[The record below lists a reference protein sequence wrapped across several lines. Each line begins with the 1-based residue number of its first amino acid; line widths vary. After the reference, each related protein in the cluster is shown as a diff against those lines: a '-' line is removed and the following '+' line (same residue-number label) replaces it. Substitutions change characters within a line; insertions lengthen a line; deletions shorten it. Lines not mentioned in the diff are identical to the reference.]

1 MTNQETTS
9 GMFYVDN
16 GFRLCIAKSGY
27 KWAYL
32 VYINANKL
40 KCKKLR
46 NQKTGKPR
54 PIPGHTRYNTA
65 DVARSF
71 LNGRSLNGTTRIMS
85 KRAKSILQDIV
96 RVQ

>member
-32 VYINANKL
+32 VYISANRI
-40 KCKKLR
+40 KCRRLR
-46 NQKTGKPR
+46 NQKTGRPKP
-54 PIPGHTRYNTA
+54 IIGNTLYNTET
-65 DVARSF
+65 VAQSF
-71 LNGRSLNGTTRIMS
+71 LNAQTITGCNRVMS
-85 KRAKSILQDIV
+85 KRAKTILQEIV
-96 RVQ
+96 GG